1 MLGAQQLSEAT
12 PFQRPKYMIRDN
24 DKKYGK
30 RFATFARGIS
40 LNIVR
45 TPIRAP
51 QVNAICERFIGSL
64 RRTCLDHLL
73 ILSEQHLWRMMKA
86 YIEYYNQYRP
96 HQGLDPCIPCIRGVS
111 AVDKIGTCYCTNCPR
126 RSASPLFTGCGV
138 VGQFQAQILER
149 MYNESSTT
157 ATNKNVGR
165 NHSLPQRL
173 GQHQ

>member
-1 MLGAQQLSEAT
+1 MLGAQQLREAA

-30 RFATFARGIS
+30 RFATVARGIS

-51 QVNAICERFIGSL
+51 QVNTICERFIGSL

-86 YIEYYNQYRP
+86 YIEYYNQYGP
-96 HQGLDPCIPCIRGVS
+96 HQGLDSCIPCIRGVS
-111 AVDKIGTCYCTNCPR
+111 AVDNIGTHHYTTHSR

-149 MYNESSTT
+149 MYHESSTT
-157 ATNKNVGR
+157 QPTKT
-165 NHSLPQRL
+165 
-173 GQHQ
+173 